1 MIFWLRS
8 RVSPCTS
15 VDHEAA
21 DISLQLA
28 GASSDHWNGLEG
40 LSLIY
45 PILVVWHFMN
55 TAQGTIIQA
64 NKLSVKMKKMKSYIS
79 TSVTPHCKRICSN
92 TIFPYTR
99 QYTITNPMVQSG
111 SSYKPP
117 RLRFQSFSA
126 DCYLRRF
133 ACHSSTGRNL
143 NPLVKWTRLRRS
155 MPTSPPWRSRCSAP

>member
-1 MIFWLRS
+1 
-8 RVSPCTS
+8 

-64 NKLSVKMKKMKSYIS
+64 NKLS
-79 TSVTPHCKRICSN
+79 
-92 TIFPYTR
+92 
-99 QYTITNPMVQSG
+99 
-111 SSYKPP
+111 
-117 RLRFQSFSA
+117 
-126 DCYLRRF
+126 D
-133 ACHSSTGRNL
+133 
-143 NPLVKWTRLRRS
+143 
-155 MPTSPPWRSRCSAP
+155 

>member
-1 MIFWLRS
+1 MIFWPRS

-21 DISLQLA
+21 DISLWLA

-40 LSLIY
+40 VSLIY

-55 TAQGTIIQA
+55 TAQGAVIKA
-64 NKLSVKMKKMKSYIS
+64 NKLSVKMKKMKSCIS
-79 TSVTPHCKRICSN
+79 TSVTPHWNSIWSN

-99 QYTITNPMVQSG
+99 QYMITNPMVQSG

-133 ACHSSTGRNL
+133 ACPSSTWQKPKPSGEM
-143 NPLVKWTRLRRS
+143 NPIKKKHANQ
-155 MPTSPPWRSRCSAP
+155 PPLKI